1 MLDLIKL
8 SESKMINLKI
18 KEIISKSIFGL
29 SSKYYFL
36 SKGMLIFKPN
46 TYKDI
51 DISLIGV

>member
-36 SKGMLIFKPN
+36 FKGRLIFKPT